1 MGQIY
6 LRKKDACLIL
16 GDKGRLLLGLPALED
31 DEDVPDHV
39 TYLAMLACLI
49 KSVDKGFGRYITKR
63 YKEILRA
70 MSEDNEAK

>member
-49 KSVDKGFGRYITKR
+49 KSADKEFGRYITKR
-63 YKEILRA
+63 YEKMLRTV
-70 MSEDNEAK
+70 SENDKTK